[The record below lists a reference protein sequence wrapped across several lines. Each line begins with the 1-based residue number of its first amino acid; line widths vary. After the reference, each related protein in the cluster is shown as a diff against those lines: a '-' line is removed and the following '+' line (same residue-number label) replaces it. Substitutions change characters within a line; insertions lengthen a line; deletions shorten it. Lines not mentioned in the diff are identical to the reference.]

1 MSALPPVPPLRSI
14 RFDPELDCS
23 PYELY
28 RRLREGDPPAL
39 VDLRETPMETIR
51 GARAVVAA
59 EVAAWRRDAVGE
71 EGVILLDDDGARA
84 RETARALRRRG
95 VVGVRAL
102 FGGLRL
108 YDHALDPRVVGTD
121 RYLVAPPGE

>member
-1 MSALPPVPPLRSI
+1 MTALAPI

-39 VDLRETPMETIR
+39 VDLRNAPAMTIC
-51 GARAVVAA
+51 GARTSSATAI
-59 EVAAWRRDAVGE
+59 AAWRRDEVGE
-71 EGVILLDDDGARA
+71 DVVLLDDDGRRA
-84 RETARALRRRG
+84 REIARSLRHRG
-95 VVGVRAL
+95 VAGVRAL

-108 YDHALDPRVVGTD
+108 YDHALDPRVVGSE
-121 RYLVAPPGE
+121 RYLL